1 MRAVWSFWSR
11 PYETQKGRPWRKPL
25 HFFLAWGLSL
35 SLARRHCPDTVLV
48 TDESGKQLLIDALGL
63 QFASVSTEL
72 ECLHQCDPEWW
83 ALGKLIAYSI
93 QNGPFVHLDNDVFL
107 WKPLPQELLQAPV
120 FAQCPEY
127 FLRNSDR
134 SSRDIEAAFAA
145 SKSTLPVEWEWAAS
159 RNDFFFREEN
169 CGIVGGCR
177 VDFLRHYAQ
186 TAAHLVMQP
195 QYAPAWSHLPA
206 KSNMAVEQ
214 FFLSAC
220 LDFHRHHPRSPF
232 RGVHIHYLFRSWDD
246 AVNPNCATRAGF
258 THLLGDS
265 KCDPA
270 VGRRLEERV
279 KRDDPGFFRHCER
292 VAERMR

>member
-11 PYETQKGRPWRKPL
+11 PYEAQKGNAWRTPL
-25 HFFLAWGLSL
+25 HYFLAWGLSL
-35 SLARRHCPDTVLV
+35 SLARRYYPDTALV
-48 TDESGKQLLIDALGL
+48 TDQRGKELLVDALGL

-72 ECLHQCDPEWW
+72 ERLDHCDPDWW

-93 QNGPFVHLDNDVFL
+93 QDEPFVHLDNDVFL
-107 WKPLPQELLQAPV
+107 WKPLPQQLLDAPV

-127 FLRNSDR
+127 FQRTSER
-134 SSRDIEAAFAA
+134 SSRAIEAAFTASAA
-145 SKSTLPVEWEWAAS
+145 TLPPEWEWAAS
-159 RNDFFFREEN
+159 REEVFFREEN
-169 CGIVGGCR
+169 CGIVGGR
-177 VDFLRHYAQ
+177 WVDFLRHYAQ
-186 TAAHLVMQP
+186 TAADLVMQP
-195 QYAPAWSHLPA
+195 QYAPAWSRLPA

-220 LDFHRHHPRSPF
+220 LDFHRHHPHSSF
-232 RGVHIHYLFRSWDD
+232 RGVRVHYLFPSWED

-265 KCDPA
+265 KYDPA
-270 VGRRLEERV
+270 VGKRLEERV
-279 KRDDPGFFRHCER
+279 RRDDPGYFWHCKK